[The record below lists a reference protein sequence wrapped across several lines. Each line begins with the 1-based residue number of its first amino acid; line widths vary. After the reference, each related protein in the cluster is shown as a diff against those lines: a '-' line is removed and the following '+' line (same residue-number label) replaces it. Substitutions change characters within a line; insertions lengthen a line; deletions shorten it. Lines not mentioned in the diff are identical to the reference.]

1 MRKTVL
7 LFGVIVVISLIYS
20 SCKEVNYLGVG
31 FYNVENLFDTIDD
44 PETFDGEYLP
54 DSAKGWNSD
63 KYTTKLNNLAKVIS
77 TFDGEYAPDFLGLCE
92 VENKAVVEDLIA
104 TAAMKP
110 LGYEIVHHESSDR
123 RGIDVAA
130 IYNPK
135 KLELIE
141 SGIQW
146 VDLSEYDQ
154 ITRDIL
160 WVKMKS
166 KVGNELFYFFVNHW
180 PSRRGGLAESEPK
193 RIIAANTLRQL
204 KDSFLKQDPSSNIV
218 IVGDF
223 NDEPSNTSV
232 LTTLNTSGNAKSISN
247 EQLFNAMT
255 KLDDKKK
262 GSYCYRGN
270 WNMLDQIMVNNQ
282 LLDGKSWECV
292 VNSGT
297 IRDDKWLKQ
306 ASGDYKNYPLR
317 TFGGRTYLA
326 GYSDHLP
333 VYVILKRKAD

>member
-1 MRKTVL
+1 MRKTGFVL
-7 LFGVIVVISLIYS
+7 GLVVIVSMIYV
-20 SCKEVNYLGVG
+20 SCKKAKYMGVA

-44 PETFDGEYLP
+44 PETYDGDYLP
-54 DSAKGWNSD
+54 DSFRAWNTD
-63 KYTTKLNNLAKVIS
+63 KYNTKLNNLAKVIT
-77 TFDGEYAPDFLGLCE
+77 TFDGEFAPDFLGLCE
-92 VENKAVVEDLIA
+92 IENKLVIEDLLK
-104 TAAMKP
+104 TKLMKN
-110 LGYEIVHHESSDR
+110 LGYEIVHYQSSDV

-146 VDLSEYDQ
+146 VDLSEFDQ

-160 WVKMKS
+160 WIKMKS
-166 KVGNELFYFFVNHW
+166 KTGNDLFYFFVNHW

-193 RIIAANTLRQL
+193 RIKAASTLKHL
-204 KDSFLKQDPSSNIV
+204 KDSLLRIDPSANV
-218 IVGDF
+218 IVMGDF
-223 NDEPSNTSV
+223 NDEPDNKSV
-232 LTTLNTSGNAKSISN
+232 LTELNTTGNSKTISN

-255 KLDDKKK
+255 KLNDKQK

-270 WNMLDQIMVNNQ
+270 WNMLDQILINSN
-282 LLDGKSWECV
+282 LADGKAWEYV
-292 VNSGT
+292 GKSAKVRNE
-297 IRDDKWLKQ
+297 KWLKQ
-306 ASGDYKNYPLR
+306 SSGDYKNYPLR

-333 VYVILKRKAD
+333 VYVILKHSGE

>member
-1 MRKTVL
+1 LVSMM
-7 LFGVIVVISLIYS
+7 YS
-20 SCKEVNYLGVG
+20 SCKEPHYMGVA

-54 DSAKGWNSD
+54 DSAKGWNTD
-63 KYTTKLNNLAKVIS
+63 KYNTKLNNLARVIT
-77 TFDGEYAPDFLGLCE
+77 TFDGTYAPDFLGLCE
-92 VENKAVVEDLIA
+92 VENRKVVEDLIN
-104 TAAMKP
+104 TNLMKP
-110 LGYEIVHHESSDR
+110 LEFELVHYESSDA

-135 KLELIE
+135 KLELLE
-141 SGIQW
+141 SGVQW
-146 VDLSEYDQ
+146 VDLSEFEQ

-166 KVGNELFYFFVNHW
+166 IVGGEVFIFFVNHW

-193 RIIAANTLRQL
+193 RIQAARTLKKL
-204 KDSFLKQDPSSNIV
+204 KDSLLSAEPSANIMV
-218 IVGDF
+218 MGDF
-223 NDEPSNTSV
+223 NDEPDNVSV
-232 LTTLNTSGNAKSISN
+232 LTELNATGNLRAISN

-255 KLDDKKK
+255 KLNDKQK

-270 WNMLDQIMVNNQ
+270 WNMLDQILINSN
-282 LLDGKSWECV
+282 LADGKAWEYV
-292 VNSGT
+292 GKSAKVRNE
-297 IRDDKWLKQ
+297 KWLKQ
-306 ASGDYKNYPLR
+306 SSGDYKNYPLR

-333 VYVILKRKAD
+333 VYVILKHSGE